1 MSGAASRDAV
11 ASRGTDDR
19 PAVECRGVT
28 VAYGRRVV
36 VQDLDLKVG
45 RGEMLALLGP
55 SGSGKT
61 TILAALAGFIAIRS
75 GEIWIDGKP
84 VAGPRRHDPPE
95 RRDVGVVFQSYA
107 LWPHL
112 TALETVAYPLHRRGV
127 APALARREAAAIL
140 DRLGIGPLGD
150 RRPAELSGGEQQ
162 RVGLGRA
169 LARRAGLQLFD
180 EPTAH
185 LDAELRERLLGKLA
199 DQRRESG
206 AAGIYATHDTA
217 EALALADRVALVRD
231 GRVVQLGSP
240 RAVYDSP
247 VDLWAARLTG
257 PATDLP
263 ATILGGH
270 DGRVDL
276 ALGGATVTVA
286 VSGARALPDEDAPR
300 PVRILVRPDWASL
313 GGPLAAVVES
323 VAFRGTH
330 TDYRLA
336 SAVGTVGIRRG
347 GPPTASAGD
356 RIGWTLDRVW
366 LIESPDAAPDDARS
380 EVPER
385 SR

>member
-1 MSGAASRDAV
+1 MSGGAAGAGAAGR
-11 ASRGTDDR
+11 RTDDHH
-19 PAVECRGVT
+19 ALECRGVT
-28 VAYGRRVV
+28 VGYGQRLVV
-36 VQDLDLKVG
+36 SNLDLELG
-45 RGEMLALLGP
+45 RGQMLALLGP

-61 TILAALAGFIAIRS
+61 TILSALAGFIPIRS
-75 GEIWIDGKP
+75 GEIWIGGRQ

-95 RRDVGVVFQSYA
+95 ARDVAVVFQGYA

-112 TALETVAYPLHRRGV
+112 TAIETVAYPIRRRGV
-127 APALARREAAAIL
+127 GPDAARREAAAIL
-140 DRLGIGPLGD
+140 DRLGVGHLGA
-150 RRPAELSGGEQQ
+150 RRPAEMSGGEQQ
-162 RVGLGRA
+162 RIGLGRA
-169 LARRAGLQLFD
+169 LARRSGLQLFD

-185 LDAELRERLLGKLA
+185 LDAELRERLLGELA

-240 RAVYDSP
+240 REVYDTP

-263 ATILGGH
+263 ATVLDCH
-270 DGRVDL
+270 DGRADL
-276 ALGGATVTVA
+276 ALGGTTVTVA
-286 VSGARALPDEDAPR
+286 VSGAGALPDRDGPR

-336 SAVGTVGIRRG
+336 SAAGIVGIRQG
-347 GPPTASAGD
+347 GPPRASVGD
-356 RIGWTLDRVW
+356 RVGWTLERVW
-366 LIESPDAAPDDARS
+366 FVEPPDEARDDGR
-380 EVPER
+380 
-385 SR
+385 

>member
-1 MSGAASRDAV
+1 MSRGPTVDTA

-19 PAVECRGVT
+19 HVVECRGVV

-36 VQDLDLKVG
+36 VPGLDLEIG

-61 TILAALAGFIAIRS
+61 TILSALAGFIPIQS
-75 GEIWIDGKP
+75 GEIWIGGRQ

-95 RRDVGVVFQSYA
+95 RRDVAVVFQGYA

-112 TALETVAYPLHRRGV
+112 NAIETVAYPIRRRGV
-127 APALARREAAAIL
+127 GREVARREAAAIL
-140 DRLGIGPLGD
+140 DRL
-150 RRPAELSGGEQQ
+150 
-162 RVGLGRA
+162 
-169 LARRAGLQLFD
+169 
-180 EPTAH
+180 
-185 LDAELRERLLGKLA
+185 
-199 DQRRESG
+199 
-206 AAGIYATHDTA
+206 GIYATHDTA

-240 RAVYDSP
+240 REVYDTP

-263 ATILGGH
+263 ATGL
-270 DGRVDL
+270 DCREGRADL

-286 VSGARALPDEDAPR
+286 VAGARALPSGDAPR
-300 PVRILVRPDWASL
+300 PVRALVRPDWASL

-336 SAVGTVGIRRG
+336 SAVGTVGIRQG
-347 GPPTASAGD
+347 GPPAAAVGD
-356 RIGWTLDRVW
+356 RVGWTLERVW
-366 LIESPDAAPDDARS
+366 LVESPDEAPDDAR
-380 EVPER
+380 
-385 SR
+385 

>member
-1 MSGAASRDAV
+1 MSGGATVDTA

-19 PAVECRGVT
+19 HAVECRGVA

-36 VQDLDLKVG
+36 VSGLDLEIG

-61 TILAALAGFIAIRS
+61 TILSALAGFIPIQS
-75 GEIWIDGKP
+75 GEIWIGGRQ

-95 RRDVGVVFQSYA
+95 RRDVAVVFQGYA

-112 TALETVAYPLHRRGV
+112 NAIETVAYPIRRRGV
-127 APALARREAAAIL
+127 GPEVARREAAAIL
-140 DRLGIGPLGD
+140 DRLGIGHLGA
-150 RRPAELSGGEQQ
+150 RRPAEMSGGEQQ

-169 LARRAGLQLFD
+169 LARRSGLQLFD

-185 LDAELRERLLGKLA
+185 LDTELREQLLAELA

-231 GRVVQLGSP
+231 GRVVQVGSP
-240 RAVYDSP
+240 REVYDTP

-263 ATILGGH
+263 ATVLDCR
-270 DGRVDL
+270 DGRADL

-286 VSGARALPDEDAPR
+286 VAGARALPGGDAPR
-300 PVRILVRPDWASL
+300 PVRALVRPDWASL

-336 SAVGTVGIRRG
+336 SAAGTVGIRQG
-347 GPPTASAGD
+347 GPPAASVGD
-356 RIGWTLDRVW
+356 RVGWTLERVW
-366 LIESPDAAPDDARS
+366 LVESPDEAPDDAR
-380 EVPER
+380 
-385 SR
+385 